1 MNSSVMNL
9 FVYFSCIVCVF
20 SCALV
25 QLFLVLAQYKCQ
37 VVVVVVVLGHHGIT
51 WGHNISGQGT
61 CHRDDTGMSSSSF
74 FFFLLTLPA

>member
-25 QLFLVLAQYKCQ
+25 QMFLVLAQYKCQ
-37 VVVVVVVLGHHGIT
+37 VVVVVVM
-51 WGHNISGQGT
+51 NILVYVSVKAGL
-61 CHRDDTGMSSSSF
+61 SSF
-74 FFFLLTLPA
+74 ENCLA